1 MTEHLCSD
9 WQSEDMVHSKTPQ
22 LEVNFRCFWQGCT
35 RKPSGAFEQLLL
47 LFFSAKLARWVASCL
62 RAICI
67 FCWVTLLV
75 KWMLF
80 YLHAQRSGLQKDIWP
95 FFHGRYERPNN
106 KDGRYKTPTVSSSV
120 HAAMKYAV
128 LALCLMSG
136 VIMNL
141 FVCAHMLP
149 REQQNHESFMI

>member
-1 MTEHLCSD
+1 MTEHLCSG
-9 WQSEDMVHSKTPQ
+9 WQSEDMLHSKTPQ

-35 RKPSGAFEQLLL
+35 RKPSGPFEQLLL
-47 LFFSAKLARWVASCL
+47 LFFSAKLARWVASRL

-67 FCWVTLLV
+67 FCWVTLLL

-80 YLHAQRSGLQKDIWP
+80 IPARSEKSITKRHLTFFPREMRASKQQRRPLQNSDCFFECSRSYEIRCSG
-95 FFHGRYERPNN
+95 
-106 KDGRYKTPTVSSSV
+106 S
-120 HAAMKYAV
+120 
-128 LALCLMSG
+128 CLMSG

-149 REQQNHESFMI
+149 REQQNHESFMV